1 MNGEIISLETAK
13 KLAKA
18 NKLEQENIKLKHSSE
33 MYESLYKVEYK
44 RRKEL
49 QEELE
54 KEKIYHDKYTR
65 LCNKIKELKGKKNDS
80 KEIL

>member
-1 MNGEIISLETAK
+1 MGGKAPVNGEILSLETAN

-18 NKLEQENIKLKHSSE
+18 NKLEQENIRLKHSSE

-44 RRKEL
+44 RRNEL

-54 KEKIYHDKYTR
+54 KEKIYHEKYTS
-65 LCNKIKELKGKKNDS
+65 LCNRIKALRKRG
-80 KEIL
+80 

>member
-49 QEELE
+49 EQELGIE
-54 KEKIYHDKYTR
+54 KSYHAKYIN
-65 LCNKIKELKGKKNDS
+65 LCNRIKELKEKK
-80 KEIL
+80 KC